1 MTDLVF
7 IQMSGPPGSG
17 KTTIATAIAQHI
29 GAVVIDHDVTKTAL
43 LDAEVPI
50 SMAGHASYSVL
61 GAIAKHLLKQGY
73 SVIHDSP
80 CLYDELLERGQQL
93 AADVGATY
101 RYIECVVNDLK
112 ELERRL
118 RTRPRLRSQRHG
130 LDIPPVDISGG
141 IQPLE
146 DILRNGI
153 AKMKRPVNGYLLL
166 DTTRPLEV
174 CVEEAVG
181 YIKTGT
187 TTSDD
192 R

>member
-1 MTDLVF
+1 MTNLVF

-29 GAVVIDHDVTKTAL
+29 EAVVIDHDITKTAL

-50 SMAGHASYSVL
+50 SVAGHASYSVL
-61 GAIAKHLLKQGY
+61 GAVAQHLLKQGY

-93 AADVGATY
+93 AVDAGARY

-112 ELERRL
+112 ELDRRL
-118 RTRPRLRSQRHG
+118 RTRPRLRSQVRG
-130 LDIPPVDISGG
+130 LGIPSVDSTGG

-146 DILRNGI
+146 DIVRNGI
-153 AKMKRPVNGYLLL
+153 AKMKRPANGYLLL
-166 DTTRPLEV
+166 DATRPVEA
-174 CVEEAVG
+174 CVEEAVR